1 MTNYDAILFDLGN
14 TLVSY
19 YQRDQFPII
28 LRESLSGVLMAA
40 GVSSHQVDLDDLLQA
55 ALRLNRER
63 EDHMVWPL
71 SERLHT
77 LMKEYRPAQALPMET
92 MVEAFLQPIFQCA
105 HLDKDATTI
114 LDELRKRSI
123 RTAIVSNTPWGSPAE
138 PWRREL
144 ARHGLLE
151 RCDAVVFCVEVGW
164 RKPHKA
170 PFHRALELIECD
182 AARSAFVGDNPRWDV
197 IGARESGL
205 TPILI
210 TQDIPP
216 DPHCQVIKELRHL
229 IEVL

>member
-1 MTNYDAILFDLGN
+1 MNHDAILFDLGN

-19 YQRDQFPII
+19 YQRDQFPTI
-28 LRESLSGVLMAA
+28 LRESLLGVLIAA
-40 GVSSHQVDLDDLLQA
+40 GISAQQVDLDELLQA
-55 ALRLNRER
+55 ALKQNRER
-63 EDHMVWPL
+63 EDHMVLPL

-77 LMKEYRPAQALPMET
+77 LIKEYRPAKALPMEA
-92 MVEAFLQPIFQCA
+92 MAEAFLQPIFRCA

-114 LDELRKRSI
+114 LDELRKRNI
-123 RTAIVSNTPWGSPAE
+123 RTAIVSNTPWGSPRE

-151 RCDAVVFCVEVGW
+151 RCDAVVFCVDVGW

-170 PFHRALELIECD
+170 PFHRALELIKCD
-182 AARSAFVGDNPRWDV
+182 AARSAFVGDNPKWDV

-210 TQDIPP
+210 TKGAPP
-216 DPHCQVIKELRHL
+216 DADCQVIHELRQL
-229 IEVL
+229 LEIL